1 MQNIY
6 FVQSPLPSVCN
17 AMCSLLLQMLK
28 AHNCWTACWHTQ
40 DCPRSVNCMKGF
52 SASTNDSQGP
62 GKIFKISQI
71 MSGWCM
77 SPWCE
82 KAGNDGWA
90 LVNWS
95 SRDPTGCQL
104 LTCWNTTRQTC
115 LPLTTNRIHCSVL
128 LWQQMEFT
136 RTMASRLVIFLTA
149 FLRKT
154 HFSWSPLSGIISP
167 QEVVCLSPGCPIVCL
182 CPQNGSAFWLFD
194 WSPTFTWP

>member
-1 MQNIY
+1 
-6 FVQSPLPSVCN
+6 
-17 AMCSLLLQMLK
+17 
-28 AHNCWTACWHTQ
+28 
-40 DCPRSVNCMKGF
+40 MKGF

-62 GKIFKISQI
+62 GRIFKIFPDNVRLVYVTVV
-71 MSGWCM
+71 W
-77 SPWCE
+77 
-82 KAGNDGWA
+82 KGNDGWA

-115 LPLTTNRIHCSVL
+115 LPLTTNWIQCSVL
-128 LWQQMEFT
+128 LRQQMEFT

-182 CPQNGSAFWLFD
+182 CPQNGSAFWLLD